1 MDLYEALKAGTS
13 EEELLRAF
21 HKDLDQANA
30 RIAAEEE
37 AAANEEYLTDCRD
50 QLVEALVEY
59 VEALLGEDLNES
71 LPVDYVI
78 KSLKEFEKE
87 IKNIITFDKK
97 DKKTTSIKI
106 TTSPSDNDIIAN
118 FIKSLK

>member
-21 HKDLDQANA
+21 HRDLDQANA
-30 RIAAEEE
+30 RIAAEEK
-37 AAANEEYLTDCRD
+37 AAAEEYLTTCRD
-50 QLVEALVEY
+50 QLAEATIEY
-59 VEALLGEDLNES
+59 VEAFLGEDLNES
-71 LPVDYVI
+71 LPIDYI
-78 KSLKEFEKE
+78 IESLREFEKE

-97 DKKTTSIKI
+97 DKKTKEIKI
-106 TTSPSDNDIIAN
+106 TTNPSDNDIISS

>member
-30 RIAAEEE
+30 RIVAEKE
-37 AAANEEYLTDCRD
+37 AAANEEYLADCRD

-59 VEALLGEDLNES
+59 VETLLGEDLNES
-71 LPVDYVI
+71 LPVDCI
-78 KSLKEFEKE
+78 IESLKEFEKE

-97 DKKTTSIKI
+97 DKKTASIKI

>member
-13 EEELLRAF
+13 AEELLRAF

-30 RIAAEEE
+30 RIAAEEK
-37 AAANEEYLTDCRD
+37 AAAEEYLAACRD
-50 QLVEALVEY
+50 QLAETIIEY
-59 VEALLGEDLNES
+59 VEAFLGEDLDES
-71 LPVDYVI
+71 LPVDYI
-78 KSLKEFEKE
+78 IESLKEFEKE

-97 DKKTTSIKI
+97 DKKTKEIKI
-106 TTSPSDNDIIAN
+106 TTNSSDNDIISN

>member
-50 QLVEALVEY
+50 QLVEALTEY

-71 LPVDYVI
+71 LPVDYI
-78 KSLKEFEKE
+78 IESLKEFEKE
-87 IKNIITFDKK
+87 IAKRKVSVPSEFDIRIHTKETLNNII
-97 DKKTTSIKI
+97 
-106 TTSPSDNDIIAN
+106 
-118 FIKSLK
+118 FIH

>member
-87 IKNIITFDKK
+87 IKNIITFNKK
-97 DKKTTSIKI
+97 DKKTASIKI